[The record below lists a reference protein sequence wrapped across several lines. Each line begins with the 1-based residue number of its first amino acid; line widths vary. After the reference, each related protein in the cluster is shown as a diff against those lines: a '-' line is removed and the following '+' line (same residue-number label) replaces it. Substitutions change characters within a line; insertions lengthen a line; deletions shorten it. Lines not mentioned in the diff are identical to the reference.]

1 LKSSVAAV
9 LAAYILAFPAVADAQ
24 TMAHAALSGTRLEI
38 SVRGEVK
45 RVPDVAVI
53 STGVITQSADA
64 ATVMRDNAARMARVL
79 AALKRAGVA
88 DKDVTTSAV
97 NLSPQY
103 RYNNNQPPVITGYQA
118 NNQVTVRFRDITRS
132 GAILDALVKE
142 GSNEI
147 NGPSLTIDKPEAALD
162 EARVA
167 AITAGRAR
175 AEVYANAAGM
185 KIKRIISISEN
196 DGMSVVPRPM
206 MTMMA
211 KSAEAD
217 TVIMRTV
224 AGDDGDDDIRTSVKR
239 GFIQQDLPSPQKQV
253 TMAVSGVKR
262 RNSNAG
268 GMYGWVFKLDY
279 SGRCSRCAWQ
289 IDYAGQGSGW
299 ICRDHTPW
307 YWWRAAC
314 RFSWENAWILS
325 GR

>member
-1 LKSSVAAV
+1 LKRFGTAV
-9 LAAYILAFPAVADAQ
+9 CAAYILAFPAMADAQ
-24 TMAHAALSGTRLEI
+24 NATQPVINGTRLEI

-162 EARVA
+162 EARIA

-175 AEVYANAAGM
+175 AEVYATAAGM
-185 KIKRIISISEN
+185 KIKRIVSISEN
-196 DGMSVVPRPM
+196 EGMSVVPRPM
-206 MTMMA
+206 MQMMA

-217 TVIMRTV
+217 TVIMPGEQALGMT
-224 AGDDGDDDIRTSVKR
+224 
-239 GFIQQDLPSPQKQV
+239 V
-253 TMAVSGVKR
+253 TM
-262 RNSNAG
+262 
-268 GMYGWVFKLDY
+268 VFEL
-279 SGRCSRCAWQ
+279 Q
-289 IDYAGQGSGW
+289 
-299 ICRDHTPW
+299 
-307 YWWRAAC
+307 
-314 RFSWENAWILS
+314 
-325 GR
+325 

>member
-24 TMAHAALSGTRLEI
+24 TMAHAALNGTRLEI

-79 AALKRAGVA
+79 AALKSAGVA

-217 TVIMRTV
+217 TVIMPGEQSLGMT
-224 AGDDGDDDIRTSVKR
+224 
-239 GFIQQDLPSPQKQV
+239 V
-253 TMAVSGVKR
+253 TMI
-262 RNSNAG
+262 
-268 GMYGWVFKLDY
+268 FEL
-279 SGRCSRCAWQ
+279 Q
-289 IDYAGQGSGW
+289 
-299 ICRDHTPW
+299 
-307 YWWRAAC
+307 
-314 RFSWENAWILS
+314 
-325 GR
+325 

>member
-1 LKSSVAAV
+1 LKLFGAAV
-9 LAAYILAFPAVADAQ
+9 CAAFLLALPVMAEAQ
-24 TMAHAALSGTRLEI
+24 TVQQAALNGTRLEI

-64 ATVMRDNAARMARVL
+64 ATAMRDNAARMGRVL

-147 NGPSLTIDKPEAALD
+147 NGPSLTIDNPEAAMD
-162 EARVA
+162 EARIA
-167 AITAGRAR
+167 AIKAGRAR
-175 AEVYANAAGM
+175 GEIYAAAAGM
-185 KIKRIISISEN
+185 KIKRIVSISEN
-196 DGMSVVPRPM
+196 ETMSVVPRPM

-211 KSAEAD
+211 KSVEAAD
-217 TVIMRTV
+217 TVIMPGEQSLGMT
-224 AGDDGDDDIRTSVKR
+224 
-239 GFIQQDLPSPQKQV
+239 L
-253 TMAVSGVKR
+253 TM
-262 RNSNAG
+262 
-268 GMYGWVFKLDY
+268 VFEL
-279 SGRCSRCAWQ
+279 Q
-289 IDYAGQGSGW
+289 
-299 ICRDHTPW
+299 
-307 YWWRAAC
+307 
-314 RFSWENAWILS
+314 
-325 GR
+325 

>member
-1 LKSSVAAV
+1 MKSSIAAV
-9 LAAYILAFPAVADAQ
+9 CAAYILAFPAVADAQ
-24 TMAHAALSGTRLEI
+24 TAAQPLLNGTRLEI

-167 AITAGRAR
+167 AITVGRAR

-217 TVIMRTV
+217 TVIMPGEQSLGMT
-224 AGDDGDDDIRTSVKR
+224 
-239 GFIQQDLPSPQKQV
+239 V
-253 TMAVSGVKR
+253 TM
-262 RNSNAG
+262 
-268 GMYGWVFKLDY
+268 VFEL
-279 SGRCSRCAWQ
+279 Q
-289 IDYAGQGSGW
+289 
-299 ICRDHTPW
+299 
-307 YWWRAAC
+307 
-314 RFSWENAWILS
+314 
-325 GR
+325 

>member
-1 LKSSVAAV
+1 MKSSVAAV
-9 LAAYILAFPAVADAQ
+9 FAAYILAFPAVADAQ
-24 TMAHAALSGTRLEI
+24 AMAQAALDGTRLEI

-53 STGVITQSADA
+53 STGVVTQSADA

-147 NGPSLTIDKPEAALD
+147 NGPSLTIDKPEEALD
-162 EARVA
+162 EARIA

-217 TVIMRTV
+217 TVIMPGEQSLGMT
-224 AGDDGDDDIRTSVKR
+224 
-239 GFIQQDLPSPQKQV
+239 V
-253 TMAVSGVKR
+253 TM
-262 RNSNAG
+262 
-268 GMYGWVFKLDY
+268 VFEL
-279 SGRCSRCAWQ
+279 Q
-289 IDYAGQGSGW
+289 
-299 ICRDHTPW
+299 
-307 YWWRAAC
+307 
-314 RFSWENAWILS
+314 
-325 GR
+325 

>member
-1 LKSSVAAV
+1 LKLFGAAV
-9 LAAYILAFPAVADAQ
+9 CAAYILAFPVVAEAQ
-24 TMAHAALSGTRLEI
+24 NIVQPTLNGTRLEI

-162 EARVA
+162 EARIA

-175 AEVYANAAGM
+175 AEVYASAA
-185 KIKRIISISEN
+185 
-196 DGMSVVPRPM
+196 
-206 MTMMA
+206 A
-211 KSAEAD
+211 
-217 TVIMRTV
+217 
-224 AGDDGDDDIRTSVKR
+224 
-239 GFIQQDLPSPQKQV
+239 
-253 TMAVSGVKR
+253 
-262 RNSNAG
+262 
-268 GMYGWVFKLDY
+268 
-279 SGRCSRCAWQ
+279 
-289 IDYAGQGSGW
+289 
-299 ICRDHTPW
+299 
-307 YWWRAAC
+307 
-314 RFSWENAWILS
+314 
-325 GR
+325 

>member
-1 LKSSVAAV
+1 LKRFGAAV
-9 LAAYILAFPAVADAQ
+9 CAAYILALPAVADAQ
-24 TMAHAALSGTRLEI
+24 NATQAALSGTRLEI

-147 NGPSLTIDKPEAALD
+147 NGPSLTIDKPEVALD
-162 EARVA
+162 EARIA

-175 AEVYANAAGM
+175 AEVYASAAGM
-185 KIKRIISISEN
+185 KIKRIISISESE
-196 DGMSVVPRPM
+196 GMSVVPRPM
-206 MTMMA
+206 MAMMV

-217 TVIMRTV
+217 TVIIPGEQSLGMT
-224 AGDDGDDDIRTSVKR
+224 
-239 GFIQQDLPSPQKQV
+239 V
-253 TMAVSGVKR
+253 TM
-262 RNSNAG
+262 
-268 GMYGWVFKLDY
+268 VFEL
-279 SGRCSRCAWQ
+279 Q
-289 IDYAGQGSGW
+289 
-299 ICRDHTPW
+299 
-307 YWWRAAC
+307 
-314 RFSWENAWILS
+314 
-325 GR
+325 

>member
-1 LKSSVAAV
+1 LKRFGAAV
-9 LAAYILAFPAVADAQ
+9 CAAYILAFPAMADAQ
-24 TMAHAALSGTRLEI
+24 NATQSVINGTRLEI

-53 STGVITQSADA
+53 STGVITQSTDA

-162 EARVA
+162 EARIA

-175 AEVYANAAGM
+175 AEVYASAAGM
-185 KIKRIISISEN
+185 KIKRIVSISEN
-196 DGMSVVPRPM
+196 EGMSVVPRPM
-206 MTMMA
+206 MQMMA

-217 TVIMRTV
+217 TVIMPGEQALGMT
-224 AGDDGDDDIRTSVKR
+224 
-239 GFIQQDLPSPQKQV
+239 V
-253 TMAVSGVKR
+253 TM
-262 RNSNAG
+262 
-268 GMYGWVFKLDY
+268 VFEL
-279 SGRCSRCAWQ
+279 Q
-289 IDYAGQGSGW
+289 
-299 ICRDHTPW
+299 
-307 YWWRAAC
+307 
-314 RFSWENAWILS
+314 
-325 GR
+325 

>member
-1 LKSSVAAV
+1 LKLFGAAV
-9 LAAYILAFPAVADAQ
+9 CAAYILALPVVAEAQ
-24 TMAHAALSGTRLEI
+24 NATQPVISGTRLEI

-88 DKDVTTSAV
+88 DKDITTSAV

-162 EARVA
+162 EARIA

-175 AEVYANAAGM
+175 AEVYASAAGM
-185 KIKRIISISEN
+185 KIKRIVSISEN
-196 DGMSVVPRPM
+196 EGMSVVPRPM

-217 TVIMRTV
+217 TVIMPGEQALGMT
-224 AGDDGDDDIRTSVKR
+224 
-239 GFIQQDLPSPQKQV
+239 V
-253 TMAVSGVKR
+253 TM
-262 RNSNAG
+262 
-268 GMYGWVFKLDY
+268 VFEL
-279 SGRCSRCAWQ
+279 Q
-289 IDYAGQGSGW
+289 
-299 ICRDHTPW
+299 
-307 YWWRAAC
+307 
-314 RFSWENAWILS
+314 
-325 GR
+325 

>member
-1 LKSSVAAV
+1 LKLFGAAV
-9 LAAYILAFPAVADAQ
+9 CAAYILSFPAVAEAQ
-24 TMAHAALSGTRLEI
+24 HTVQPTLNGTRLEI

-88 DKDVTTSAV
+88 DKDITTSAV

-147 NGPSLTIDKPEAALD
+147 NGPSLTIDNPEAALD

-167 AITAGRAR
+167 AIKAGRTR
-175 AEVYANAAGM
+175 AEIYAAAVGM
-185 KIKRIISISEN
+185 KIKRIVSISEN

-206 MTMMA
+206 MQMMA

-217 TVIMRTV
+217 TVIMPGEQSLGMT
-224 AGDDGDDDIRTSVKR
+224 
-239 GFIQQDLPSPQKQV
+239 V
-253 TMAVSGVKR
+253 TM
-262 RNSNAG
+262 
-268 GMYGWVFKLDY
+268 VFEL
-279 SGRCSRCAWQ
+279 
-289 IDYAGQGSGW
+289 
-299 ICRDHTPW
+299 
-307 YWWRAAC
+307 
-314 RFSWENAWILS
+314 L
-325 GR
+325 

>member
-1 LKSSVAAV
+1 MRRFVAAV
-9 LAAYILAFPAVADAQ
+9 CAAYILALPALVNAQ
-24 TMAHAALSGTRLEI
+24 TATQPVLNGTRLEI

-45 RVPDVAVI
+45 RVPDMAVI

-64 ATVMRDNAARMARVL
+64 ATVMRDNAARMSRVL

-142 GSNEI
+142 GSNDI

-167 AITAGRAR
+167 AISAGRAR
-175 AEVYANAAGM
+175 AEVYASAAGM
-185 KIKRIISISEN
+185 EIKRIISISEN
-196 DGMSVVPRPM
+196 EGMSVVPRPM

-211 KSAEAD
+211 KSAEASD
-217 TVIMRTV
+217 TVIMPGEQSLSMT
-224 AGDDGDDDIRTSVKR
+224 
-239 GFIQQDLPSPQKQV
+239 V
-253 TMAVSGVKR
+253 TM
-262 RNSNAG
+262 
-268 GMYGWVFKLDY
+268 VFEL
-279 SGRCSRCAWQ
+279 Q
-289 IDYAGQGSGW
+289 
-299 ICRDHTPW
+299 
-307 YWWRAAC
+307 
-314 RFSWENAWILS
+314 
-325 GR
+325 

>member
-1 LKSSVAAV
+1 MKRFGAAV
-9 LAAYILAFPAVADAQ
+9 CAAYILALPAVADAQ
-24 TMAHAALSGTRLEI
+24 NATQAALSGTRLEI

-147 NGPSLTIDKPEAALD
+147 NGPSLTIDKPEVALD
-162 EARVA
+162 EARIA

-175 AEVYANAAGM
+175 AEVYASAAGM
-185 KIKRIISISEN
+185 KIKRIISISESE
-196 DGMSVVPRPM
+196 GMSVVPRPM
-206 MTMMA
+206 MAMMV

-217 TVIMRTV
+217 TVIMPGEQSLGMT
-224 AGDDGDDDIRTSVKR
+224 
-239 GFIQQDLPSPQKQV
+239 V
-253 TMAVSGVKR
+253 TM
-262 RNSNAG
+262 
-268 GMYGWVFKLDY
+268 VFEL
-279 SGRCSRCAWQ
+279 Q
-289 IDYAGQGSGW
+289 
-299 ICRDHTPW
+299 
-307 YWWRAAC
+307 
-314 RFSWENAWILS
+314 
-325 GR
+325 

>member
-1 LKSSVAAV
+1 MKSSVAAV
-9 LAAYILAFPAVADAQ
+9 FAAYILAFPAVADAQ
-24 TMAHAALSGTRLEI
+24 TAAQPLLNGTRLEI

-45 RVPDVAVI
+45 RVPDVAMI

-64 ATVMRDNAARMARVL
+64 ATVMRDNAARMSRVL

-167 AITAGRAR
+167 AISAGRAR
-175 AEVYANAAGM
+175 AEVYASAAGM

-196 DGMSVVPRPM
+196 DGMSVVPRPI

-211 KSAEAD
+211 KSAEAAD
-217 TVIMRTV
+217 TVIMPGEQSLGMT
-224 AGDDGDDDIRTSVKR
+224 
-239 GFIQQDLPSPQKQV
+239 V
-253 TMAVSGVKR
+253 TM
-262 RNSNAG
+262 
-268 GMYGWVFKLDY
+268 VFEL
-279 SGRCSRCAWQ
+279 Q
-289 IDYAGQGSGW
+289 
-299 ICRDHTPW
+299 
-307 YWWRAAC
+307 
-314 RFSWENAWILS
+314 
-325 GR
+325 

>member
-1 LKSSVAAV
+1 LKRFGAAV
-9 LAAYILAFPAVADAQ
+9 CAAYILAFPAMAEAQ
-24 TMAHAALSGTRLEI
+24 NATQPVINGTRLEI

-45 RVPDVAVI
+45 RIPDVAVI

-162 EARVA
+162 EARIA

-175 AEVYANAAGM
+175 AEVYASAAGM
-185 KIKRIISISEN
+185 KIKRIVSISEN
-196 DGMSVVPRPM
+196 EGMSVVPRPM

-217 TVIMRTV
+217 TVIMPGEQALGMT
-224 AGDDGDDDIRTSVKR
+224 
-239 GFIQQDLPSPQKQV
+239 V
-253 TMAVSGVKR
+253 TM
-262 RNSNAG
+262 
-268 GMYGWVFKLDY
+268 VFEL
-279 SGRCSRCAWQ
+279 Q
-289 IDYAGQGSGW
+289 
-299 ICRDHTPW
+299 
-307 YWWRAAC
+307 
-314 RFSWENAWILS
+314 
-325 GR
+325 

>member
-1 LKSSVAAV
+1 MKSSVAAAF
-9 LAAYILAFPAVADAQ
+9 AAYILAFPAVADAQ
-24 TMAHAALSGTRLEI
+24 TMAQAALNGTRLEI

-53 STGVITQSADA
+53 STGVVTQSADA

-147 NGPSLTIDKPEAALD
+147 NGPSLTIDKPEEALD
-162 EARVA
+162 EARIA

-217 TVIMRTV
+217 TAIMPGEQSLGMT
-224 AGDDGDDDIRTSVKR
+224 
-239 GFIQQDLPSPQKQV
+239 V
-253 TMAVSGVKR
+253 TM
-262 RNSNAG
+262 
-268 GMYGWVFKLDY
+268 VFEL
-279 SGRCSRCAWQ
+279 Q
-289 IDYAGQGSGW
+289 
-299 ICRDHTPW
+299 
-307 YWWRAAC
+307 
-314 RFSWENAWILS
+314 
-325 GR
+325 

>member
-1 LKSSVAAV
+1 MKLFGSVVCAT
-9 LAAYILAFPAVADAQ
+9 YIMAFPVVADAQ
-24 TMAHAALSGTRLEI
+24 TMAPPALSGTRLEI

-53 STGVITQSADA
+53 STAVITQSADA
-64 ATVMRDNAARMARVL
+64 ATVMRDNAARMTRVL

-162 EARVA
+162 EARIA
-167 AITAGRAR
+167 AISAGRAR

-185 KIKRIISISEN
+185 KIKRIVSISEN
-196 DGMSVVPRPM
+196 EGLSVVPRPM
-206 MTMMA
+206 MAMMA
-211 KSAEAD
+211 KSAEAAD
-217 TVIMRTV
+217 TVIMPGEQSLGMT
-224 AGDDGDDDIRTSVKR
+224 
-239 GFIQQDLPSPQKQV
+239 V
-253 TMAVSGVKR
+253 TM
-262 RNSNAG
+262 
-268 GMYGWVFKLDY
+268 VFEL
-279 SGRCSRCAWQ
+279 Q
-289 IDYAGQGSGW
+289 
-299 ICRDHTPW
+299 
-307 YWWRAAC
+307 
-314 RFSWENAWILS
+314 
-325 GR
+325 

>member
-1 LKSSVAAV
+1 MKLFGAAV
-9 LAAYILAFPAVADAQ
+9 CAAYILAFPVVAEAQ
-24 TMAHAALSGTRLEI
+24 NTVQPTLSGTRLEI

-45 RVPDVAVI
+45 RVPDIAVI

-147 NGPSLTIDKPEAALD
+147 NGPSLTIDNPEAAFD

-167 AITAGRAR
+167 AIKAGRTR
-175 AEVYANAAGM
+175 AEIYAAAAGM

-196 DGMSVVPRPM
+196 EGMSVVPRPVMQM
-206 MTMMA
+206 MS

-217 TVIMRTV
+217 TVIMPGEQSLGMT
-224 AGDDGDDDIRTSVKR
+224 
-239 GFIQQDLPSPQKQV
+239 V
-253 TMAVSGVKR
+253 TM
-262 RNSNAG
+262 
-268 GMYGWVFKLDY
+268 VFEL
-279 SGRCSRCAWQ
+279 
-289 IDYAGQGSGW
+289 
-299 ICRDHTPW
+299 
-307 YWWRAAC
+307 
-314 RFSWENAWILS
+314 L
-325 GR
+325 

>member
-1 LKSSVAAV
+1 MAE
-9 LAAYILAFPAVADAQ
+9 AQ
-24 TMAHAALSGTRLEI
+24 NATQPVINGTRLEI

-45 RVPDVAVI
+45 RIPDVAVI

-132 GAILDALVKE
+132 GAIIDALVKE

-162 EARVA
+162 EARIA

-175 AEVYANAAGM
+175 AEVYASAAGM
-185 KIKRIISISEN
+185 KIKRIVSISEN
-196 DGMSVVPRPM
+196 EGMSVVPRPM

-217 TVIMRTV
+217 TVIMPGEQALGMT
-224 AGDDGDDDIRTSVKR
+224 
-239 GFIQQDLPSPQKQV
+239 V
-253 TMAVSGVKR
+253 TM
-262 RNSNAG
+262 
-268 GMYGWVFKLDY
+268 VFEL
-279 SGRCSRCAWQ
+279 Q
-289 IDYAGQGSGW
+289 
-299 ICRDHTPW
+299 
-307 YWWRAAC
+307 
-314 RFSWENAWILS
+314 
-325 GR
+325 

>member
-1 LKSSVAAV
+1 LRHFAAAV
-9 LAAYILAFPAVADAQ
+9 CAVFTLAFPAMADAQ
-24 TMAHAALSGTRLEI
+24 NVTQSMLNGTRLEI

-64 ATVMRDNAARMARVL
+64 ATVMRDNAAKMARVL

-162 EARVA
+162 EARIA

-175 AEVYANAAGM
+175 AEVYATAAGM
-185 KIKRIISISEN
+185 KIKRIISISES

-211 KSAEAD
+211 KSAEAAD
-217 TVIMRTV
+217 TVIMPGEQSLGMT
-224 AGDDGDDDIRTSVKR
+224 
-239 GFIQQDLPSPQKQV
+239 V
-253 TMAVSGVKR
+253 TM
-262 RNSNAG
+262 
-268 GMYGWVFKLDY
+268 VFEL
-279 SGRCSRCAWQ
+279 Q
-289 IDYAGQGSGW
+289 
-299 ICRDHTPW
+299 
-307 YWWRAAC
+307 
-314 RFSWENAWILS
+314 
-325 GR
+325 

>member
-1 LKSSVAAV
+1 LKRFGAAV
-9 LAAYILAFPAVADAQ
+9 CAAYILALPAVADAQ
-24 TMAHAALSGTRLEI
+24 NATQAALSGTRLEI

-147 NGPSLTIDKPEAALD
+147 NGPSLTIDKPEVALD
-162 EARVA
+162 EARIA

-175 AEVYANAAGM
+175 AEVYASAAGM
-185 KIKRIISISEN
+185 KIKRIVSISESE
-196 DGMSVVPRPM
+196 GMSVVPRPM
-206 MTMMA
+206 MAMMV
-211 KSAEAD
+211 KSVEAD
-217 TVIMRTV
+217 TVIMPGEQSLGMT
-224 AGDDGDDDIRTSVKR
+224 
-239 GFIQQDLPSPQKQV
+239 V
-253 TMAVSGVKR
+253 TM
-262 RNSNAG
+262 
-268 GMYGWVFKLDY
+268 VFEL
-279 SGRCSRCAWQ
+279 Q
-289 IDYAGQGSGW
+289 
-299 ICRDHTPW
+299 
-307 YWWRAAC
+307 
-314 RFSWENAWILS
+314 
-325 GR
+325 

>member
-1 LKSSVAAV
+1 MKSSVAAV
-9 LAAYILAFPAVADAQ
+9 FAAYILAFPAVADAQ
-24 TMAHAALSGTRLEI
+24 TMAQAALNGTRLEI

-53 STGVITQSADA
+53 STGVVTQSADA

-103 RYNNNQPPVITGYQA
+103 RYNNNQPPLITGYQA

-147 NGPSLTIDKPEAALD
+147 NGPSLTIDKPEEALD
-162 EARVA
+162 EARIA

-217 TVIMRTV
+217 TVIMPGEQSLGMT
-224 AGDDGDDDIRTSVKR
+224 
-239 GFIQQDLPSPQKQV
+239 V
-253 TMAVSGVKR
+253 TM
-262 RNSNAG
+262 
-268 GMYGWVFKLDY
+268 VFEL
-279 SGRCSRCAWQ
+279 Q
-289 IDYAGQGSGW
+289 
-299 ICRDHTPW
+299 
-307 YWWRAAC
+307 
-314 RFSWENAWILS
+314 
-325 GR
+325 

>member
-1 LKSSVAAV
+1 LKLFGAAV
-9 LAAYILAFPAVADAQ
+9 CAAFILAFPAVADAQ
-24 TMAHAALSGTRLEI
+24 NVTQSTLSGTRLEI

-79 AALKRAGVA
+79 SALKRAGVA

-162 EARVA
+162 EARIA

-185 KIKRIISISEN
+185 KIKRIVSISEN

-217 TVIMRTV
+217 TAIMPGEQALGMTV
-224 AGDDGDDDIRTSVKR
+224 A
-239 GFIQQDLPSPQKQV
+239 
-253 TMAVSGVKR
+253 M
-262 RNSNAG
+262 
-268 GMYGWVFKLDY
+268 VFEL
-279 SGRCSRCAWQ
+279 Q
-289 IDYAGQGSGW
+289 
-299 ICRDHTPW
+299 
-307 YWWRAAC
+307 
-314 RFSWENAWILS
+314 
-325 GR
+325 

>member
-1 LKSSVAAV
+1 LKLFGAAV
-9 LAAYILAFPAVADAQ
+9 CAAYILAFPVVAEAQ
-24 TMAHAALSGTRLEI
+24 NATQPVINGTRLEI

-103 RYNNNQPPVITGYQA
+103 RYNNNQPPLITGYQA

-147 NGPSLTIDKPEAALD
+147 NGPSLTIDNPEAALD
-162 EARVA
+162 
-167 AITAGRAR
+167 
-175 AEVYANAAGM
+175 AGM

-196 DGMSVVPRPM
+196 EGMSVVPRPM
-206 MTMMA
+206 MQMMA

-217 TVIMRTV
+217 TVIMPGEQSLGMT
-224 AGDDGDDDIRTSVKR
+224 
-239 GFIQQDLPSPQKQV
+239 V
-253 TMAVSGVKR
+253 TM
-262 RNSNAG
+262 
-268 GMYGWVFKLDY
+268 VFEL
-279 SGRCSRCAWQ
+279 
-289 IDYAGQGSGW
+289 
-299 ICRDHTPW
+299 
-307 YWWRAAC
+307 
-314 RFSWENAWILS
+314 L
-325 GR
+325 

>member
-1 LKSSVAAV
+1 LKRFGAAV
-9 LAAYILAFPAVADAQ
+9 CAAYILALPAVADAQ
-24 TMAHAALSGTRLEI
+24 NATQAALSGTRLEI

-147 NGPSLTIDKPEAALD
+147 NGPSLTIDKPEVALD
-162 EARVA
+162 EARIA

-175 AEVYANAAGM
+175 AEVYASAAGM
-185 KIKRIISISEN
+185 KIKRIISISESE
-196 DGMSVVPRPM
+196 GMSVVPRPM
-206 MTMMA
+206 MAMMV

-217 TVIMRTV
+217 TVIMPGEQSLGMT
-224 AGDDGDDDIRTSVKR
+224 
-239 GFIQQDLPSPQKQV
+239 V
-253 TMAVSGVKR
+253 TM
-262 RNSNAG
+262 
-268 GMYGWVFKLDY
+268 VFEL
-279 SGRCSRCAWQ
+279 Q
-289 IDYAGQGSGW
+289 
-299 ICRDHTPW
+299 
-307 YWWRAAC
+307 
-314 RFSWENAWILS
+314 
-325 GR
+325 

>member
-1 LKSSVAAV
+1 MKRFGAAV
-9 LAAYILAFPAVADAQ
+9 CAAYILALPALVNAQ
-24 TMAHAALSGTRLEI
+24 TAAQPVLNGTRLEI

-64 ATVMRDNAARMARVL
+64 ATVMRDNAARMSRVL

-167 AITAGRAR
+167 AISAGRAR
-175 AEVYANAAGM
+175 AEVYASAAGM

-196 DGMSVVPRPM
+196 DGMSVVPRPI

-211 KSAEAD
+211 KSAEAAD
-217 TVIMRTV
+217 TVIMPGEQSLGMT
-224 AGDDGDDDIRTSVKR
+224 
-239 GFIQQDLPSPQKQV
+239 V
-253 TMAVSGVKR
+253 TM
-262 RNSNAG
+262 
-268 GMYGWVFKLDY
+268 VFEL
-279 SGRCSRCAWQ
+279 Q
-289 IDYAGQGSGW
+289 
-299 ICRDHTPW
+299 
-307 YWWRAAC
+307 
-314 RFSWENAWILS
+314 
-325 GR
+325 

>member
-1 LKSSVAAV
+1 MKRFGAAV
-9 LAAYILAFPAVADAQ
+9 CAAYILAFPAMAEAQ
-24 TMAHAALSGTRLEI
+24 NAMQPAINGTRLEI

-162 EARVA
+162 EARIA
-167 AITAGRAR
+167 AITTGRAR
-175 AEVYANAAGM
+175 AEIYASAAGM

-196 DGMSVVPRPM
+196 EGMSVVPRPM

-217 TVIMRTV
+217 TVIMPGEQSLGMT
-224 AGDDGDDDIRTSVKR
+224 
-239 GFIQQDLPSPQKQV
+239 V
-253 TMAVSGVKR
+253 TM
-262 RNSNAG
+262 
-268 GMYGWVFKLDY
+268 VFEL
-279 SGRCSRCAWQ
+279 Q
-289 IDYAGQGSGW
+289 
-299 ICRDHTPW
+299 
-307 YWWRAAC
+307 
-314 RFSWENAWILS
+314 
-325 GR
+325 

>member
-1 LKSSVAAV
+1 LKLFGAAV
-9 LAAYILAFPAVADAQ
+9 CAAYILAFPVVAEAQ
-24 TMAHAALSGTRLEI
+24 NIVQPTLNGTRLEI

-162 EARVA
+162 EARIA

-175 AEVYANAAGM
+175 AEVYASAAGM
-185 KIKRIISISEN
+185 KIKRIVSISEN

-206 MTMMA
+206 MQMMA
-211 KSAEAD
+211 KSAEAAD
-217 TVIMRTV
+217 TVIMPGEQALGMT
-224 AGDDGDDDIRTSVKR
+224 
-239 GFIQQDLPSPQKQV
+239 V
-253 TMAVSGVKR
+253 TM
-262 RNSNAG
+262 
-268 GMYGWVFKLDY
+268 VFEL
-279 SGRCSRCAWQ
+279 Q
-289 IDYAGQGSGW
+289 
-299 ICRDHTPW
+299 
-307 YWWRAAC
+307 
-314 RFSWENAWILS
+314 
-325 GR
+325 

>member
-1 LKSSVAAV
+1 MKSSVAAV
-9 LAAYILAFPAVADAQ
+9 FAAYILAFPAVADAQ
-24 TMAHAALSGTRLEI
+24 TMAQAALNGTRLEI

-53 STGVITQSADA
+53 STGVVTQSADA
-64 ATVMRDNAARMARVL
+64 ATVMRDNAAQMARVL

-147 NGPSLTIDKPEAALD
+147 NGPSLTIDKPEEALD
-162 EARVA
+162 EARIA

-217 TVIMRTV
+217 TVIMPGEQSLGMT
-224 AGDDGDDDIRTSVKR
+224 
-239 GFIQQDLPSPQKQV
+239 V
-253 TMAVSGVKR
+253 TM
-262 RNSNAG
+262 
-268 GMYGWVFKLDY
+268 VFEL
-279 SGRCSRCAWQ
+279 Q
-289 IDYAGQGSGW
+289 
-299 ICRDHTPW
+299 
-307 YWWRAAC
+307 
-314 RFSWENAWILS
+314 
-325 GR
+325 